1 MNKIYIDKLS
11 NNDNKEE
18 IINKIFINNSLE
30 VEFIYK
36 STFENTKD
44 LRDFVEIICSV
55 LNFSDK
61 LKGRV
66 ILISDELNNN
76 AIEY

>member
-11 NNDNKEE
+11 ANDNKEE
-18 IINKIFINNSLE
+18 IINNIFINNSFE

-44 LRDFVEIICSV
+44 LRDFVEVICYK
-55 LNFSDK
+55 LNFNDK
-61 LKGRV
+61 LKGRF